1 MNCFVLK
8 RTDFGKLRATDIQLN
23 IPKRLAVDTNT
34 QIGTNT
40 ECNLDQ

>member
-1 MNCFVLK
+1 MNCVHK

-23 IPKRLAVDTNT
+23 RPKRSAVDTNT
-34 QIGTNT
+34 QTGTKT